1 MEKEKEEWL
10 GKLEAL
16 KEALKELE
24 TAVMALD
31 AEREKVEKELAVEAE
46 TLQAKKQ
53 EKAENEVSCRLLVK
67 NQNEKQARSE
77 QELSELKAAIA
88 EYENSYRSAVVEIER
103 VKQAIV
109 TEGEAVKNAEEH
121 LQRGYE
127 RGE

>member
-24 TAVMALD
+24 TVVMALD

>member
-1 MEKEKEEWL
+1 MEKEKEAWL
-10 GKLEAL
+10 EKSEVL

-24 TAVMALD
+24 TAVMALE

-53 EKAENEVSCRLLVK
+53 EKAENETSCRLLVK
-67 NQNEKQARSE
+67 SQNEKQTHCE
-77 QELSELKAAIA
+77 QELGELKAAIA

-103 VKQAIV
+103 VRQAIV
-109 TEGEAVKNAEEH
+109 TDGEAVKNAEEH

-127 RGE
+127 SGE